1 MDLQLPDIFNTTIV
15 HNTFD
20 RNWEA
25 IDHYPLIPKD
35 TLVLSTEYLPN
46 SAEEQQPIKMLTACK
61 LTAEQ
66 YQIVQINPD
75 QILPWLHLR
84 ALSKASKVLLLGILP
99 AQLGIQ
105 AMMNPHEVN
114 HFDAVQWMPTFSLAQ
129 IASNDAL
136 KKHLWVNVFQKV
148 YLLKP

>member
-46 SAEEQQPIKMLTACK
+46 SAEEQQLIKMLTACK

-66 YQIVQINPD
+66 YQIVQISS
-75 QILPWLHLR
+75 ILRLIILMKY
-84 ALSKASKVLLLGILP
+84 LIFLLIISP
-99 AQLGIQ
+99 R
-105 AMMNPHEVN
+105 
-114 HFDAVQWMPTFSLAQ
+114 
-129 IASNDAL
+129 
-136 KKHLWVNVFQKV
+136 
-148 YLLKP
+148 Y